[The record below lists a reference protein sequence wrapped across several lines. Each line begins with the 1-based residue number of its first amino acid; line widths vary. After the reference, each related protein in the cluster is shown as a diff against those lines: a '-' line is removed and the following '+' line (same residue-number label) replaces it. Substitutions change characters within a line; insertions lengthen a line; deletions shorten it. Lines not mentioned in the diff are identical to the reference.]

1 MEREETIGFRVRTLS
16 VAMKRALHA
25 GKSRPHDKCTGTH
38 GWVIGYLYDNRHRD
52 VYQRDIEK
60 QFSVRRPTMTA
71 ILQLMEKNGLLE
83 RVRDEN
89 DARLKKIV
97 LTPLALEIHERHEC
111 EIEDFE
117 NYIRQGVSDGEMRT
131 FFAVM
136 DKIEANVAKAEKN
149 RSRTGEISTEE
160 DINA

>member
-16 VAMKRALHA
+16 VAIKRAVHA
-25 GKSRPHDKCTGTH
+25 GKPSGKCTGTH
-38 GWVIGYLYDNRHRD
+38 GWVIGYLYDNRYRD

-89 DARLKKIV
+89 DARLKKIK
-97 LTPLALEIHERHEC
+97 LTPLALEIHERHERD
-111 EIEDFE
+111 IEDFE
-117 NYIRQGVSDGEMRT
+117 TYIRQGVTDEELAA
-131 FFAVM
+131 FFSVM
-136 DKIEANVAKAEKN
+136 EKIGKNVAMAEEI
-149 RSRTGEISTEE
+149 RSCGREKSTEE